1 MEIELYSFEPFLD
14 QIFNFLNFYD
24 LIKSIRSMNK
34 VTRDLNFI
42 FFLYRQLQLKN
53 RITITNKL
61 KMLSFSNRKYFDTVF
76 IEPLRISLVNQDIFY
91 LALLDVFKFHNKLII
106 PNLIDK
112 IKSDELIYRE
122 FLVNDKKTNQIKQL
136 LKDNKRCELL
146 DSLELEPIFVSSTDD
161 IEQNVWN
168 PLITNT
174 EFWSSTGSLNSSAS
188 ELLIFKFSE
197 VISMVAGFS
206 IKNYKAYFHTNSPV
220 YGAKSIKISI
230 GFSINNYHF
239 TSEAINLINTDDSQ
253 TFFFLP
259 YYVVGTYLKI
269 ELIGKYQMQDID
281 SQYYHAIQKINIYG
295 KPLRFFN
302 SRFLN
307 SLIYSYLE
315 EKLLLNY
322 EFYCCL
328 FNYNDA
334 NCSYFGQHLNWRFN
348 ELYKGIITNNNNENI
363 LKFSEFINENSLFIL
378 YHPDIIEIIKRLS
391 NEHNFLMIH
400 QMVHSNR
407 ESIIFKKYSD
417 FDFLLM
423 NYSSGSAFGMDNK
436 FNYFQFYDSAYTED
450 KMKILNTIKQPIVNT
465 RIKYILFDGLLSN
478 YEVSDINWI
487 IKLSLKND
495 LKFSNNAAQKID
507 KFKLSLMLKN
517 VYENVKYDLK
527 RFIIT
532 FLKRIFASENNIYTT
547 FTFYLIFKKT
557 LNIPNLITE
566 DIINLLEQ
574 LIYEYVDT

>member
-1 MEIELYSFEPFLD
+1 M
-14 QIFNFLNFYD
+14 
-24 LIKSIRSMNK
+24 
-34 VTRDLNFI
+34 
-42 FFLYRQLQLKN
+42 
-53 RITITNKL
+53 
-61 KMLSFSNRKYFDTVF
+61 
-76 IEPLRISLVNQDIFY
+76 
-91 LALLDVFKFHNKLII
+91 
-106 PNLIDK
+106 
-112 IKSDELIYRE
+112 
-122 FLVNDKKTNQIKQL
+122 
-136 LKDNKRCELL
+136 
-146 DSLELEPIFVSSTDD
+146 
-161 IEQNVWN
+161 
-168 PLITNT
+168 
-174 EFWSSTGSLNSSAS
+174 
-188 ELLIFKFSE
+188 
-197 VISMVAGFS
+197 
-206 IKNYKAYFHTNSPV
+206 
-220 YGAKSIKISI
+220 
-230 GFSINNYHF
+230 
-239 TSEAINLINTDDSQ
+239 
-253 TFFFLP
+253 
-259 YYVVGTYLKI
+259 
-269 ELIGKYQMQDID
+269 
-281 SQYYHAIQKINIYG
+281 
-295 KPLRFFN
+295 
-302 SRFLN
+302 
-307 SLIYSYLE
+307 
-315 EKLLLNY
+315 
-322 EFYCCL
+322 
-328 FNYNDA
+328 
-334 NCSYFGQHLNWRFN
+334 NWRFN

-532 FLKRIFASENNIYTT
+532 FLKRIF
-547 FTFYLIFKKT
+547 
-557 LNIPNLITE
+557 
-566 DIINLLEQ
+566 D
-574 LIYEYVDT
+574 